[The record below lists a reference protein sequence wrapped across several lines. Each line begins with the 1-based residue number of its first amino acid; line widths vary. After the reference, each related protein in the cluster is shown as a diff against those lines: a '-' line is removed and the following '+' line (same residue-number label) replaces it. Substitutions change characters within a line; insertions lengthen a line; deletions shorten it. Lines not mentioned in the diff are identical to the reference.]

1 MLVVDASS
9 IIYAWDN
16 YPIRQFP
23 GLWGWMVGQFSDKQ
37 LVMSRV
43 AYDEVGNKAPECA
56 VWLRDA
62 KTELIDITNAV
73 VQEALTIKSLL
84 GITSDNYHP
93 KGVSENDIL
102 IIATAIVNNVG
113 LVSDEGRQRKL
124 PDIPAKRKIPAV
136 CSMNDVGVPCINF
149 IEFIKRSK
157 VVFG

>member
-16 YPIRQFP
+16 YPIQQFP
-23 GLWGWMVGQFSDKQ
+23 GLWGWMAEQFSDKQ

-43 AYDEVGNKAPECA
+43 AYDEVVNKAPECA
-56 VWLRDA
+56 AWLRDA
-62 KTELIDITNAV
+62 NTELIDITNTI
-73 VQEALTIKSLL
+73 VQEALKIKRLL

-93 KGVSENDIL
+93 KGVGENDIL
-102 IIATAIVNNVG
+102 IISTAVVNNVG
-113 LVSDEGRQRKL
+113 LVSDEGRQQNP

-136 CSMNDVGVPCINF
+136 CSMDDVGVSCINF
-149 IEFIKRSK
+149 IEFIKRSE

>member
-16 YPIRQFP
+16 YPVLQFP
-23 GLWGWMVGQFSDKQ
+23 GLWEWMTEQFSDKE
-37 LVMSRV
+37 LVMSPV
-43 AYDEVGNKAPECA
+43 AYDEVVNKAPECA

-62 KTELIDITNAV
+62 NTELIGITNAV
-73 VQEALTIKSLL
+73 VQEALKVKRLL
-84 GITSDNYHP
+84 GITSDKYHS
-93 KGVSENDIL
+93 KGVGENDIL

-113 LVSDEGRQRKL
+113 LISDEGRQQRV

-136 CSMNDVGVPCINF
+136 CSMEDIGIPCINF
-149 IEFIKRSK
+149 IEFIKRSE